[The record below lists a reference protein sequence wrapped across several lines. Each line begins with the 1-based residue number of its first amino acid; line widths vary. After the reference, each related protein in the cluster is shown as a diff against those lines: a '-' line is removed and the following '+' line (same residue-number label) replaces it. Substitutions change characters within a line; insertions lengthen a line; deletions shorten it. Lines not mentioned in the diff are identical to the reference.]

1 MPREGARY
9 RGYVRSPH
17 SAAPVPRRAAPR
29 TEDPSAGPAPGTGRT
44 GARPPPSLPLGSPP
58 RAAAGPRA
66 ERGPGAT
73 PRPQPASAGRCAPA
87 PGTQETAPSG
97 APATQGRSDPGGSRE
112 RPKPRPRPRPAQRP
126 ARPGPPAARPTQPLT
141 APRRPAPDA
150 PLPHPVRG
158 HLAPRV
164 ANAAPNPA
172 RRPHA
177 TRRRRRGPDPRYLR
191 PPQVPG
197 LGCGRWVRDEAL
209 GTLNNPLL
217 PLFPP
222 PQPVSVPKWR
232 RPGPQYS
239 GTSLA
244 R

>member
-1 MPREGARY
+1 M
-9 RGYVRSPH
+9 RGHRRPCH
-17 SAAPVPRRAAPR
+17 S
-29 TEDPSAGPAPGTGRT
+29 GN
-44 GARPPPSLPLGSPP
+44 PP
-58 RAAAGPRA
+58 RGAAGPRA

-73 PRPQPASAGRCAPA
+73 PARAGLRGAERAPA

-97 APATQGRSDPGGSRE
+97 APA
-112 RPKPRPRPRPAQRP
+112 RPPRRAAPTRAGAAESAAEAPARPERP
-126 ARPGPPAARPTQPLT
+126 ARPGPAVPPPDPRSRARPRAGPPSTPRSRT
-141 APRRPAPDA
+141 PSAGTSHRAPPTPPRPRPDA
-150 PLPHPVRG
+150 HSP
-158 HLAPRV
+158 
-164 ANAAPNPA
+164 PA
-172 RRPHA
+172 DA
-177 TRRRRRGPDPRYLR
+177 GAGPDPRYLL